1 MKYQIE
7 VEIEADAI
15 CERLFEVR
23 VDEYYVEPLVGDN
36 RRLRAL
42 LLTMNVQDYGSYL
55 PTVGRDPATNMLSI
69 TLRDGE
75 LANRLISM
83 AQHIEAIGSFWLGIS
98 KVYWEKPTRRWIGDT
113 PEELEVLKALPSE
126 WRETRSE
133 KDLEMKVTPEI
144 LGSIIANRSLHANLT
159 LPMSFYREGC
169 IDFKRGYYA
178 NAFVNFYFYLDDLYG
193 AGATRNKQVE
203 ERLKKSVHVRAA
215 VKEAIDELVS
225 PGPSDN
231 MAQVML
237 FLSDEHKRFTVDGI
251 IELFVQ
257 VRGNL
262 AHFSQKS
269 SKRKGHAFNQFD
281 FRGIAYLLQA
291 VCIFTF
297 TRLTTGEL
305 PR

>member
-1 MKYQIE
+1 MKHQIE

-15 CERLFEVR
+15 CERLFEVT
-23 VDEYYVEPLVGDN
+23 VNEYIVEPLVDEN

-42 LLTMNVQDYGSYL
+42 LLSVGVQDYSSYL
-55 PTVGRDPATNMLSI
+55 PTVTRDPSTNMVSI
-69 TLRDGE
+69 MLRDGE
-75 LANRLISM
+75 LAHRLVDM
-83 AQHIEAIGSFWLGIS
+83 AQHIEAIGSFWLGIG
-98 KVYWEKPTRRWIGDT
+98 KVYWERSTRRWIGET
-113 PEELEVLKALPSE
+113 PEELDLLKALPSD
-126 WRETRSE
+126 WKQTRSE
-133 KDLEMKVTPEI
+133 KELKMKVTPEI
-144 LGSIIANRSLHANLT
+144 LGSIIPNRSLHANLT

-169 IDFKRGYYA
+169 NDFKRGYYA

-193 AGATRNKQVE
+193 AGATKNKQVE
-203 ERLKKSVHVRAA
+203 ERFKSSEHIRAA
-215 VKEAIDELVS
+215 VNEAIDELVS
-225 PGPSDN
+225 PGPSEN
-231 MAQVML
+231 LAQVMM
-237 FLSDEHKRFTVDGI
+237 FLRDERKSLSVDGI

-269 SKRKGHAFNQFD
+269 TKKKGHAFNQVD

-297 TRLTTGEL
+297 TRLTTGEP

>member
-15 CERLFEVR
+15 CERLFEVT
-23 VDEYYVEPLVGDN
+23 VNEYIVEPLVDEN

-42 LLTMNVQDYGSYL
+42 LLSVGVQDYSSYL
-55 PTVGRDPATNMLSI
+55 PTVTRDPSTNMVSI
-69 TLRDGE
+69 MLRDGE
-75 LANRLISM
+75 LAHRLIDM
-83 AQHIEAIGSFWLGIS
+83 AQHIEAIGSFWLGIG
-98 KVYWEKPTRRWIGDT
+98 KVYWERSTRRWIGET
-113 PEELEVLKALPSE
+113 PEELDLLKALPSD
-126 WRETRSE
+126 WKQTRSE
-133 KDLEMKVTPEI
+133 KELKMKVTPEI

-169 IDFKRGYYA
+169 NDFKRGHYA

-193 AGATRNKQVE
+193 AGATKNKQVE
-203 ERLKKSVHVRAA
+203 ERFKGSKHIRAA
-215 VKEAIDELVS
+215 VQEVIDELVS
-225 PGPSDN
+225 PGPSEN
-231 MAQVML
+231 LAQVMM
-237 FLSDEHKRFTVDGI
+237 FLRDERKSLSVDGI

-269 SKRKGHAFNQFD
+269 TKKKGHAFNQFD

-297 TRLTTGEL
+297 TRLTTGEP

>member
-7 VEIEADAI
+7 VEVEADAI
-15 CERLFEVR
+15 CERLFEVKIN
-23 VDEYYVEPLVGDN
+23 EYFVEPLVDDN
-36 RRLRAL
+36 HRLRAL
-42 LLTMNVQDYGSYL
+42 LLSLGVQAYSSFL
-55 PTVGRDPATNMLSI
+55 PTVGRDSNTNIVSI

-75 LANRLISM
+75 LTHRLIDM

-98 KVYWEKPTRRWIGDT
+98 KVYWERPTRRWIGET
-113 PEELEVLKALPSE
+113 PEELDMLKALPNE
-126 WRETRSE
+126 WKQTRSE
-133 KDLEMKVTPEI
+133 KELKMKVTPEI

-169 IDFKRGYYA
+169 NDFKRGYYA

-193 AGATRNKQVE
+193 AGATKNKQVE
-203 ERLKKSVHVRAA
+203 ERFKKSVHIRAA

-231 MAQVML
+231 LAQVMM
-237 FLSDEHKRFTVDGI
+237 FLRDERKSFSVNGI

-269 SKRKGHAFNQFD
+269 TKKKGHAFNQFD
-281 FRGIAYLLQA
+281 FRGIAHLLQA

-297 TRLTTGEL
+297 TRLTTGEP

>member
-7 VEIEADAI
+7 VEVEADAV

-23 VDEYYVEPLVGDN
+23 VNEFFVKPLVDDN

-42 LLTMNVQDYGSYL
+42 LLSIQVQDYSSYL
-55 PTVGRDPATNMLSI
+55 PTVGRDPSTDMVTIA
-69 TLRDGE
+69 LRDGE
-75 LANRLISM
+75 LADRLIDM
-83 AQHIEAIGSFWLGIS
+83 AQHIEAIGSFWLGIA
-98 KVYWEKPTRRWIGDT
+98 KVYWERPTRRWIGDT
-113 PEELEVLKALPSE
+113 PEELDILKALPNE
-126 WRETRSE
+126 WKHTRSE
-133 KDLEMKVTPEI
+133 KELKMKVTPEI

-169 IDFKRGYYA
+169 NDFKRGYYA
-178 NAFVNFYFYLDDLYG
+178 NAFVNFYFFLDDLYG
-193 AGATRNKQVE
+193 AGATKNKQVE
-203 ERLKKSVHVRAA
+203 ERLKKSLHVRAA

-231 MAQVML
+231 LAQVML
-237 FLSDEHKRFTVDGI
+237 FLHDERKTFSVAGI

-269 SKRKGHAFNQFD
+269 TKKKGHAFNQFD

-297 TRLTTGEL
+297 TRLTTGEP

>member
-7 VEIEADAI
+7 VEVEADAV

-23 VDEYYVEPLVGDN
+23 VNEFFLKPLVDDN

-42 LLTMNVQDYGSYL
+42 LLSIHVQDYSSYL
-55 PTVGRDPATNMLSI
+55 PTVGRDPSTDMLTI
-69 TLRDGE
+69 ALRDGE
-75 LANRLISM
+75 LADRLIDM
-83 AQHIEAIGSFWLGIS
+83 AQHIEAIGSFWLGIA
-98 KVYWEKPTRRWIGDT
+98 KVYWERPTRRWIGDT
-113 PEELEVLKALPSE
+113 LEELDILKALPNE
-126 WRETRSE
+126 WKYARSE
-133 KDLEMKVTPEI
+133 KELNMKVTPEI

-169 IDFKRGYYA
+169 NDFNRGYYA
-178 NAFVNFYFYLDDLYG
+178 NAFVNFYFFLDDLYG
-193 AGATRNKQVE
+193 TGATKNKQVE

-215 VKEAIDELVS
+215 VKEAIDELAN
-225 PGPSDN
+225 PGHSDN
-231 MAQVML
+231 LAQVML
-237 FLSDEHKRFTVDGI
+237 FLHDERKTFSVDGI

-269 SKRKGHAFNQFD
+269 TKKKGHAFNQFD

-297 TRLTTGEL
+297 TRLTTGEP

>member
-7 VEIEADAI
+7 VEVAADAV

-23 VDEYYVEPLVGDN
+23 VNEFFVEPLVDDN

-42 LLTMNVQDYGSYL
+42 LLSIHVQDYSSYL
-55 PTVGRDPATNMLSI
+55 PTVDCDSTIDMLKIS
-69 TLRDGE
+69 LRDGE
-75 LANRLISM
+75 LADRLIDM
-83 AQHIEAIGSFWLGIS
+83 AQHIEAIGSFWLGIA
-98 KVYWEKPTRRWIGDT
+98 KVYWERPTRRWIGDT
-113 PEELEVLKALPSE
+113 PEELDILKALPNE
-126 WRETRSE
+126 WKHTRSE
-133 KDLEMKVTPEI
+133 KELKMKVTPEI

-169 IDFKRGYYA
+169 NDFKRGYYA
-178 NAFVNFYFYLDDLYG
+178 NAFVNFYFFLDDLYG
-193 AGATRNKQVE
+193 AGATKNKQVE
-203 ERLKKSVHVRAA
+203 ERLKKSAHVRAA
-215 VKEAIDELVS
+215 VKEAIDELVN

-231 MAQVML
+231 LAQVML
-237 FLSDEHKRFTVDGI
+237 LLHDEHKTFSVDGI

-269 SKRKGHAFNQFD
+269 TKKKGHAFNQFE
-281 FRGIAYLLQA
+281 FRGIAYLLQF

-297 TRLTTGEL
+297 TRLTTGEP